1 VQRGQFVGN
10 PGARTGGTNRMLAA
24 VLYGPGPPT
33 AFKLQDMPVPLVG
46 EEDVLVQVLAC
57 GVSYRDVVERN
68 GTYKRDVTFPRIL
81 GLEIAGVIERVGS
94 AVRDLRPGQHVC
106 SKAFSSCG
114 HCRYCRTARET
125 SCRLRRPV
133 SGGYAEFV
141 ALPQD
146 ALVVVPGDMPAE
158 VACVL
163 GPGAGVALNA
173 VRDVAKVSLGET
185 VLITGASGGVGL
197 PCVQL
202 AKLAG
207 ARVLAVTRGSG
218 KRALLE
224 AEGVDE
230 ILEMTNSADF
240 GKEVRAMT
248 DGEGVDVVIDTV
260 GSRVF
265 DAAFSSLGLHGRYAV
280 LGELFADKVSI
291 NLARIFF
298 KRAQL
303 LGVGSVSRA
312 QLEDAIRLTTEGKLR
327 PKIGTTMPL
336 REIAAA
342 HRLVEE
348 SAVLGRVVVTPN

>member
-1 VQRGQFVGN
+1 
-10 PGARTGGTNRMLAA
+10 
-24 VLYGPGPPT
+24 
-33 AFKLQDMPVPLVG
+33 
-46 EEDVLVQVLAC
+46 
-57 GVSYRDVVERN
+57 
-68 GTYKRDVTFPRIL
+68 
-81 GLEIAGVIERVGS
+81 
-94 AVRDLRPGQHVC
+94 
-106 SKAFSSCG
+106 
-114 HCRYCRTARET
+114 
-125 SCRLRRPV
+125 
-133 SGGYAEFV
+133 
-141 ALPQD
+141 
-146 ALVVVPGDMPAE
+146 
-158 VACVL
+158 
-163 GPGAGVALNA
+163 
-173 VRDVAKVSLGET
+173 
-185 VLITGASGGVGL
+185 
-197 PCVQL
+197 
-202 AKLAG
+202 
-207 ARVLAVTRGSG
+207 VLAVTRGRG